1 MPWKQVT
8 IELPYT
14 PDALAALLQEG
25 SRGSMSRYT
34 HLDIVD
40 WARRYADELQ
50 HQTPLPDELLRCWQ
64 IADDITLQ
72 WELHIAGHYSV
83 EEMRRFSHVD
93 ILLPRHFFDT
103 WLSLLKAPSA
113 PAV

>member
-8 IELPYT
+8 IEQPYS
-14 PDALAALLQEG
+14 PEVLAALLHEG

-34 HLDIVD
+34 HLDIVN
-40 WARRYADELQ
+40 WARGYAEELQ
-50 HQTPLPDELLRCWQ
+50 GQAPLPDNLLRCWQ
-64 IADDITLQ
+64 VADDMALQ
-72 WELHIAGHYSV
+72 WELHISGHYSID
-83 EEMRRFSHVD
+83 EMRRFSHVD

-103 WLSLLKAPSA
+103 WLTLLKAPTA